1 MIKRFIHYYK
11 PYKAL
16 LTLDITSAMLIATLD
31 LVSPRFTNYL
41 ISSIIPSQQLSSL
54 YRWIGIIALVFI
66 ARVLLQYVVEYWG
79 HVLGVHME
87 YDMRKDMYAHIQRL
101 PVSYFDNIKVG
112 KLMSRL
118 VNDLNEISELA
129 HHGPEDLLVS
139 MVLLLGSFILM
150 FNANFKLALLMA
162 ILVPLMIFVGV
173 KQNLKFRKAFRVMR
187 ENLAEINARVEDNF
201 SGIRVVK
208 AFNAEESEEA
218 YFALGNEMFA
228 TSRKGALKVMA
239 EFGVSV
245 KFFVSLITLS
255 VMFFGGYLVIQGEMS
270 IGSLV
275 EFILYVQLFQQ
286 PITKISSLIMM
297 YNQAMA
303 GFERFVS
310 VMEVAI
316 QKDWDDSQE
325 MTLKQA
331 HIEFK
336 DVSFQYGEAE
346 HPHVLKS
353 LNLEIKPGSKVA
365 FVGPSGGGKSTLCN
379 LIPRFYEVSSG
390 QILIDGQ
397 DIRSYKLKSLRD
409 HVGIVQ
415 QEVFIFAGTIA
426 QNIQFGDFEADEV
439 AIIEAAKKAM
449 AWDFIQALPQGLH
462 TPIGERGVK
471 LSGGQRQRLALARIF
486 LKNPPIL
493 ILDEATSALDNITEK
508 EIQAT
513 LDTLALNRTTLVVAH
528 RLSTITDADTIVV
541 LTKNGIEEC
550 GTHEQLM
557 MNNGLYAR
565 LTLSEKIQEENLIDS

>member
-1 MIKRFIHYYK
+1 MINRFMSYYK

-16 LTLDITSAMLIATLD
+16 LMLDIISAIFIAALD
-31 LVSPRFTNYL
+31 LVTPRFTNFL
-41 ISSIIPSQQLSSL
+41 ISSILPAQELSSL
-54 YRWIGIIALVFI
+54 YRWIFLLGMVFI
-66 ARVLLQYVVEYWG
+66 VRVLLQYVVEYWG

-87 YDMRKDMYAHIQRL
+87 FDMRKDMYAHIQRL

-139 MVLLLGSFILM
+139 IVLLLGSFILM

-162 ILVPLMIFVGV
+162 FLVPLMIIVGV
-173 KQNLKFRKAFRVMR
+173 KQNLKFRSAFRVMR

-255 VMFFGGYLVIQGEMS
+255 VLCFGGYLVIQQEMS

-286 PITKISSLIMM
+286 PITKISALIMM

-310 VMEVAI
+310 VMEVPI
-316 QKDWDDSQE
+316 QSDSDDSIE
-325 MTLKQA
+325 MIEPNA

-336 DVSFQYGEAE
+336 EVSFQYGDAE
-346 HPHVLKS
+346 HPHVFKQ
-353 LNLEIKPGSKVA
+353 LNLSIQPGTKVA

-390 QILIDGQ
+390 QILIDGR
-397 DIRSYKLKSLRD
+397 DIRSYQLKSLRD

-426 QNIQFGDFEADEV
+426 QNIQFGDFDANEE

-449 AWDFIQALPQGLH
+449 AWDFIQALPEGLH
-462 TPIGERGVK
+462 TYIGERGVK

-513 LDTLALNRTTLVVAH
+513 LNTLAQNRTTLVVAH

-541 LTKNGIEEC
+541 LTKEGIVES
-550 GTHEQLM
+550 GTHEELLL
-557 MNNGLYAR
+557 NNGLYAR
-565 LTLSEKIQEENLIDS
+565 LTLSEKIQDETLSDE